1 MTQPLDLNPQDSGTE
16 EAPIVY
22 RARQSQEVRLVEGRV
37 ISSWK
42 TVTDAGVLA
51 RIDEQARG
59 NVLQADLRAQG
70 VDNFGE
76 MRAGDTWG
84 CSSPGLELFF
94 QDEPMTLARWPNQG
108 FERIGLYASD
118 DRASWPVLHAVLPKP
133 TSLAP

>member
-22 RARQSQEVRLVEGRV
+22 RARQGQEVRLVEGRV

-84 CSSPGLELFF
+84 SSSPGLELSF
-94 QDEPMTLARWPNQG
+94 QDEPMTLARWFQP
-108 FERIGLYASD
+108 SS
-118 DRASWPVLHAVLPKP
+118 SW
-133 TSLAP
+133 

>member
-22 RARQSQEVRLVEGRV
+22 RARQGQEVRLVEGRV

-59 NVLQADLRAQG
+59 NVLQADLRAKG
-70 VDNFGE
+70 STTSAKCGRVI
-76 MRAGDTWG
+76 
-84 CSSPGLELFF
+84 PG
-94 QDEPMTLARWPNQG
+94 
-108 FERIGLYASD
+108 
-118 DRASWPVLHAVLPKP
+118 
-133 TSLAP
+133 APPPRGWNCPSRTNR